1 MKRIFNLNHIWI
13 LFAILQACFWILVML
28 KNYSPYTLRGRYT
41 EWLLWGGVCI
51 GSIMAFNWRLKVF
64 NFSKLEKW
72 FLLPLYSASSLI
84 FVIGN
89 VIILSFMTL
98 TVLFSHHQ
106 CQKAEYFS
114 PSQQHSLSIEES
126 CWMIS
131 CGHGVF
137 LNQWLLQKYLG
148 QFEVIGEGSFCARE
162 QDLSLNWSQDERYVS
177 WKFKG
182 LKRQGTFKL

>member
-1 MKRIFNLNHIWI
+1 MKRILNLTHIWI
-13 LFAILQACFWILVML
+13 LFAILQSYFWVLVIL

-41 EWLLWGGVCI
+41 EWLLWGGVCL
-51 GSIMAFNWRLKVF
+51 GSILAFNWRLKIL

-84 FVIGN
+84 FVSGN
-89 VIILSFMTL
+89 LIILSFMVL
-98 TVLFSHHQ
+98 TVLLNQNQ

-131 CGHGVF
+131 CDHSVF

-148 QFEVIGEGSFCARE
+148 QFDVIGEGSFCARE
-162 QDLSLNWSQDERYVS
+162 KDLILTWSQDEQSVH

-182 LKRQGTFKL
+182 LERQGTFEL